1 MWRAWGIA
9 LLLLSPQDL
18 GIRVTAP
25 EHELAFRPPLGWV
38 RHIGTGNTVVKFRQP
53 GEMAVPAELLVS
65 HLLSSNPTPLEIFK
79 RQARENIKEK
89 YTGSKI
95 LEEKDLP
102 LGGKSAYRIVFTHAD
117 LIYLKTIVHRSNL
130 EYYMLDAAYPPDQAD
145 KIKPLVEASI
155 ATFEIVP
162 SELSVE
168 ERGAESRVLGLLK
181 EARIDAGLLGERW
194 FTIHLGGRKVG
205 HMRLKLSE
213 AKGNY
218 EFESEVWSE
227 FGEGSTDMTRSR
239 GSFSPDGRMQKV
251 EAEESKVNP
260 KAKQTWAFKATAS
273 IEGGKVRISRDV
285 NGVLEERTLPVESG
299 VLLNDVVECLRP
311 VIVGAGKGLYLFKVL
326 SPYSDEWTG
335 EMVEVSGLENIEL
348 YGKPT
353 DCYIVQTSIG
363 VRRKTTYTY
372 LPDRSLLRVGGPK
385 DVFSVRA
392 STKDEALKP

>member
-1 MWRAWGIA
+1 M
-9 LLLLSPQDL
+9 
-18 GIRVTAP
+18 
-25 EHELAFRPPLGWV
+25 
-38 RHIGTGNTVVKFRQP
+38 
-53 GEMAVPAELLVS
+53 
-65 HLLSSNPTPLEIFK
+65 
-79 RQARENIKEK
+79 
-89 YTGSKI
+89 
-95 LEEKDLP
+95 
-102 LGGKSAYRIVFTHAD
+102 
-117 LIYLKTIVHRSNL
+117 
-130 EYYMLDAAYPPDQAD
+130 
-145 KIKPLVEASI
+145 
-155 ATFEIVP
+155 P

-218 EFESEVWSE
+218 EFESEVRSD
-227 FGEGSTDMTRSR
+227 FGEGSTDTTRSR
-239 GSFSPDGRMQKV
+239 GTFSPDGRMQKI
-251 EAEESKVNP
+251 EAEEAKVNP
-260 KAKQTWAFKATAS
+260 KAKQTWIFKATAS
-273 IEGGKVRISRDV
+273 IDGGKARISRDV
-285 NGVLEERTLPVESG
+285 NGVPEERTIPVEAG

-326 SPYSDEWTG
+326 SPYSDEWTP
-335 EMVEVSGLENIEL
+335 ETVEVSGLENIEL

-385 DVFSVRA
+385 DMFSVRA
-392 STKDEALKP
+392 SSKDEALKP